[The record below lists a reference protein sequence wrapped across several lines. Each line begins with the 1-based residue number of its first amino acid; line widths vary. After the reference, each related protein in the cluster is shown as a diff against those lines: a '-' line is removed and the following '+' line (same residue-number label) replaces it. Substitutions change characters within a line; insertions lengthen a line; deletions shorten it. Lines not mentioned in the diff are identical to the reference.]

1 MAINIKNVAA
11 QTAAQN
17 VEFVDL
23 SQSAAKAKIV
33 RQGFDVPDVK
43 LDPKKVDQFVGDL
56 TQILPKD
63 LPRVISQAVAAG
75 TKVPAGTVVDLV
87 LAPRSKIQFSVFDGL
102 HMDLVAKNLDAI
114 DGLFADPAAKKTLLT
129 YTAPEDVPEADKTQL
144 KNAFQS
150 VGITVDETNPNRT
163 FAKAFNSA
171 RGGIAFQG

>member
-11 QTAAQN
+11 QTAQN

-23 SQSAAKAKIV
+23 SQTSAKAKIV

-56 TQILPKD
+56 TQVPPKD
-63 LPRVISQAVAAG
+63 LPRVISQAVPAG
-75 TKVPAGTVVDLV
+75 TKVAAGTVVDLV
-87 LAPRSKIQFSVFDGL
+87 LAPRSKIPFNVFDGV
-102 HMDLVAKNLDAI
+102 HMDLAAKNLDAI

-129 YTAPEDVPEADKTQL
+129 YAAPEDVPEAEKAQL
-144 KNAFQS
+144 KTALQA
-150 VGITVDETNPNRT
+150 VGVTVDETNPNRT